1 MGRFLYNQID
11 YLTFKTCH
19 YQNHY
24 QINMKSMRLICII
37 FTLLY
42 SALATS
48 QVDMVT
54 PFKNCKIEGSTTIYD
69 YKNKKWMYSDAA
81 DANKA
86 TLPAST
92 FKIVNLLIA
101 LQSGVIKNENEIVKF
116 TEKQDTTLYGYRPDI
131 YMDMTVK
138 NAFEVSAGWVFV
150 DLAKRI
156 GKERYQHDL
165 KACHYGNGNLSEKGT
180 DFWNFG
186 SFAIS
191 PRNQI
196 EFLVKVY
203 EGTLPFSKR
212 NMDILKK
219 VMVTEETGTFTIRS
233 KTGWTRAN
241 GNDIGWWVGY
251 VERKDNVYFF
261 ATRLTKKRSTI
272 QPDFGSCRKTITKE
286 ILKQIHALD

>member
-1 MGRFLYNQID
+1 
-11 YLTFKTCH
+11 
-19 YQNHY
+19 
-24 QINMKSMRLICII
+24 MRLNCII

-42 SALATS
+42 SVLAIA
-48 QVDMVT
+48 QVNQVS
-54 PFKNCKIEGSTTIYD
+54 PFKKCRVQGSTTIYD
-69 YKNKKWMYSDAA
+69 YKNKKWIYSDEA

-101 LQSGVIKNENEIVKF
+101 LQSGVITDENETVKF
-116 TEKQDTTLYGYRPDI
+116 TEKQDTILYGYRPEI
-131 YMDMTVK
+131 YRDMTVK
-138 NAFEVSAGWVFV
+138 KAFEVSAGWVFV

-156 GKERYQHDL
+156 GKERYSHDL

-186 SFAIS
+186 SFGVT

-196 EFLVKVY
+196 EFLVRVY
-203 EGTLPFSKR
+203 EGKTPFSKR
-212 NMDILKK
+212 NTDILKV
-219 VMVTEETGTFTIRS
+219 VMITEKTKRYCIRS

-241 GNDIGWWVGY
+241 GKDIGWWVGF

-261 ATRLTKKRSTI
+261 ATRITKKRSEVN
-272 QPDFGSCRKTITKE
+272 PDFGSCRKEITRE
-286 ILKQIHALD
+286 ILMQIHALE